1 MRSPMVAPLLA
12 ALLWPGMGWAST
24 GATAADHSLWWALP
38 FVGVLLSVAVLP
50 LLAPRLWHAHD
61 GKIFAAWGLAFVLPF
76 ALVNGIAVATTA
88 VMHALL
94 ADYLPFIVLLTALFT
109 VSGGIHVRGRFHG
122 TPLLNTTML
131 AIGAAL
137 GSIMG
142 TTGASMLMIRPLLR
156 ANEHRGDR
164 VHTVVFFIFIVANA
178 GGALTPLGD
187 PPLFVGFL
195 QGVPFD
201 WTIQHLW
208 SEVLVLIGALLLIYY
223 AVDSWYYK
231 RDPQL
236 GASPVAEVFNL
247 GIDGLRNVVLL
258 AAIVALVLLSGVWKQ
273 APHWSVAGVHFGLQ
287 NLVRD
292 AGLLAVIALSLRL
305 TSARIHQVNRFS
317 WGPILE
323 VAKLFA
329 VVFVTIVPVIELLK
343 AGSSGPFAGLLELLK
358 HADGSP
364 NTLMYFWITGVL
376 SSFLDNAPTYLVFF
390 NAAGGDVVHLT
401 GSWAPVLAAISAGAV
416 FMGAN
421 SYIGNA
427 PNLMVKSMAEE
438 SGVQMPSFVGYLAW
452 SVGVLMPL
460 FVLISWIWHR

>member
-1 MRSPMVAPLLA
+1 MWLADRRPSLPVSRAVRRVAFTAWVSSLLCPGAVWA
-12 ALLWPGMGWAST
+12 ATSSAPAGSG
-24 GATAADHSLWWALP
+24 LWWTLP

-61 GKIFAAWGLAFVLPF
+61 GKIFAAWGLAFALPYAWVYGIPAATG
-76 ALVNGIAVATTA
+76 ALA
-88 VMHALL
+88 HALL
-94 ADYLPFIVLLTALFT
+94 TDYLPFIVLLTALFT

-131 AIGAAL
+131 AIGSAL

-223 AVDSWYYK
+223 GVDAWYYK
-231 RDPQL
+231 RDPQVKV
-236 GASPVAEVFNL
+236 APVTEVFNL
-247 GIDGLRNVVLL
+247 GIDGLRNVALL

-273 APHWSVAGVHFGLQ
+273 APQWHVAGLHFGLQ

-305 TSARIHQVNRFS
+305 TSPRIHQVNRFS

-329 VVFVTIVPVIELLK
+329 VVFVTIVPVIDLLK
-343 AGSSGPFAGLLELLK
+343 TGANGPFAGLLQLLQ

-390 NAAGGDVVHLT
+390 NAAGAT
-401 GSWAPVLAAISAGAV
+401 S
-416 FMGAN
+416 
-421 SYIGNA
+421 
-427 PNLMVKSMAEE
+427 
-438 SGVQMPSFVGYLAW
+438 
-452 SVGVLMPL
+452 
-460 FVLISWIWHR
+460 LI